1 MALDALDPTASINP
15 SRLQVDKVLD
25 LDIKGGFSVINFH
38 EYHETAKYPPGY
50 SSDKTFMQ
58 VSRTRSA

>member
-25 LDIKGGFSVINFH
+25 LDMKGGFSFINLH
-38 EYHETAKYPPGY
+38 EYHEAAKYPPGY